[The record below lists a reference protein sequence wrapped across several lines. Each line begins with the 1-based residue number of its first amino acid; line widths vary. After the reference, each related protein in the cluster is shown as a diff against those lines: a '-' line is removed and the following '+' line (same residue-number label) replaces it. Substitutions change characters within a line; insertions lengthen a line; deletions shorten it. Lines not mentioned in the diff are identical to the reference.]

1 MWPWSKFARLEAE
14 IVRLK
19 NDLRSAEMTYTGYM
33 AQNMKLE
40 DRVRALEA
48 DEREIRL
55 NLLRR
60 SGVLPSEAHID
71 AKEREFKPVKKTV
84 IPWSQQAARLEAD
97 SKERYWKKQIELRER
112 PQEARKGALNNPD
125 EPVSAQA
132 DYDRDLMELEDVSS
146 S

>member
-1 MWPWSKFARLEAE
+1 MWPWSRISALEAE
-14 IVRLK
+14 NVRLK

-33 AQNMKLE
+33 SQNMELK
-40 DRVRALEA
+40 DRIRSLEA

-60 SGVLPSEAHID
+60 SGILPSEAQID
-71 AKEREFKPVKKTV
+71 AKEREFKPVKKAV
-84 IPWSQQAARLEAD
+84 IPWSQQAAKLEAD

-112 PQEARKGALNNPD
+112 PQIERKLD
-125 EPVSAQA
+125 EKNQEQV
-132 DYDRDLMELEDVSS
+132 DYDKDMAELTNVSS

>member
-1 MWPWSKFARLEAE
+1 MWPWSKFARLEAQ

-71 AKEREFKPVKKTV
+71 AKEREFKPVKKAV
-84 IPWSQQAARLEAD
+84 IPWSQQAAKLEAD

-112 PQEARKGALNNPD
+112 PQLER
-125 EPVSAQA
+125 AQ
-132 DYDRDLMELEDVSS
+132 DQQNQEQVDFDRDLAELNNVSS

>member
-1 MWPWSKFARLEAE
+1 MWPWGRFRELEAE

-19 NDLRSAEMTYTGYM
+19 NDLRSAEMTYTAYM

-40 DRVRALEA
+40 ERIRSLEA

-60 SGVLPSEAHID
+60 SGILPSEAQID

-84 IPWSQQAARLEAD
+84 IPWSQQAAKLEAD

-112 PQEARKGALNNPD
+112 PQIERKLD
-125 EPVSAQA
+125 EQNQEQV
-132 DYDRDLMELEDVSS
+132 DYDKDMAELTNVSS

>member
-1 MWPWSKFARLEAE
+1 MWPWSKFARLEGE

-19 NDLRSAEMTYTGYM
+19 NDLRSAEMSYSAYI
-33 AQNMKLE
+33 AQNRVLE
-40 DRVRALEA
+40 DKVRIMEA

-60 SGVLPSEAHID
+60 SGVLPSEAQID
-71 AKEREFKPVKKTV
+71 SKEREFKPVKKAV
-84 IPWSQQAARLEAD
+84 LPWSQQAAKLEAD

-112 PQEARKGALNNPD
+112 SQLDRIQDQQNQEQVDYDKDLAELNN
-125 EPVSAQA
+125 
-132 DYDRDLMELEDVSS
+132 VSS